1 LDWKDTLLP
10 GSSRVALPWQLNG
23 PTLPGYAGD
32 SFNQDPNQGY
42 QQRND
47 WVMGPGGVPVISGS
61 SEQQGVGTPSPGF
74 SPVDAGQY
82 GGNPW
87 FAGRGGA
94 APSLTGAAVAPSGA
108 LGQYGQRSAAEL
120 QALLRALSQLDLGSL
135 VGGARGGGGLRIP
148 E

>member
-1 LDWKDTLLP
+1 VSMMWKDTLLP
-10 GSSRVALPWQLNG
+10 WASRVSKPADGVLD
-23 PTLPGYAGD
+23 PGWVLDTYGTP
-32 SFNQDPNQGY
+32 QE
-42 QQRND
+42 RND

-61 SEQQGVGTPSPGF
+61 SEQQGGPMVPSPGF
-74 SPVDAGQY
+74 LPVDAGQY
-82 GGNPW
+82 GSNPW

-108 LGQYGQRSAAEL
+108 LGTYGQRSAAEL

-135 VGGARGGGGLRIP
+135 IGGSAGGGGLRIP